1 MTRTL
6 KLFAALLLIES
17 AIRNPQ
23 SAIAQEIDW
32 RTDYNKARQEAV
44 EKNRPLMLDFGTEDC
59 FFCKKLDTTTFRDP
73 SVTAV
78 LNKSFI
84 PLKIDADKERALAQ
98 ALRIDHFPTL
108 VIASPDGKILA
119 TQEGYL
125 EAARCTEL
133 LQRTIASL
141 SNPEWMTRDYQEAAK
156 AIAGSDFAR
165 AIALLRSVIEDKGDR
180 PVQVK
185 ARQVLSD
192 LEQQAAGLL
201 ARAKQH
207 LDKGQSEEGMAQLT
221 ELVRTYAG
229 SAAATEAGRM
239 LGSLAQGPEIQNQQ
253 RAKRARDLL
262 AQAREDFRTQRYLA
276 CLDKCEDLAASY
288 ADLVESADAVQLA
301 AQIKN
306 NPEWMKQACDS
317 LSDRLGVFY
326 LSLAETYLKKGQPQQ
341 ATQYLERIM
350 QTLPGTR
357 QAEAAQV
364 RLSQI
369 QGVPAQTV
377 DFKKP

>member
-6 KLFAALLLIES
+6 KVFAALILIES

-23 SAIAQEIDW
+23 SAIAQEINW
-32 RTDYNKARQEAV
+32 RTDYNKARQEAA
-44 EKNRPLMLDFGTEDC
+44 EKNRPLMLDFGYPGC
-59 FFCKKLDTTTFRDP
+59 AFCVKLDNTTFRDP
-73 SVTAV
+73 AIVAL
-78 LNKSFI
+78 LNERFV
-84 PLKIDADKERALAQ
+84 PLKIDIEKEDQLAK
-98 ALRIDHFPTL
+98 ALRLDHFPSL
-108 VIASPDGKILA
+108 VIAAPDGKILA
-119 TQEGYL
+119 TEEGYL
-125 EAARCTEL
+125 NAARCNEL
-133 LQRTIASL
+133 LQRAIASL

-156 AIAGSDFAR
+156 AIAGSDFTR

-192 LEQQAAGLL
+192 LEQQAAGQL

-207 LDKGQSEEGMAQLT
+207 LDKGQTEEGMARLT
-221 ELVRTYAG
+221 ELVRTYSG

-253 RAKRARDLL
+253 RTKRARDLL

-288 ADLVESADAVQLA
+288 ADQVESADAVQLA

-306 NPEWMKQACDS
+306 SPEYMKQVCDS

-326 LSLAETYLKKGQPQQ
+326 LALAETLLKKGQPQQ
-341 ATQYLERIM
+341 ATLYLERVM
-350 QTLPGTR
+350 QTFPGTR